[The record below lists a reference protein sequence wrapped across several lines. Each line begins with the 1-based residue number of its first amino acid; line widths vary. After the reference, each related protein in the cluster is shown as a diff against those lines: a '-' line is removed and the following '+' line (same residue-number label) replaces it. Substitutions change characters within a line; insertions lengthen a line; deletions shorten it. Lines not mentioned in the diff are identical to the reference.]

1 MPTNNPVSGKNL
13 LKNER
18 ILASATV
25 EQVRQGI
32 PALWEVTVW
41 GQPPFEY
48 RRVYTLKANT
58 DNMAAREGIDL
69 FVEEMEALRD
79 SDEEDEDDAPDAGT

>member
-1 MPTNNPVSGKNL
+1 MS
-13 LKNER
+13 LKDER

-25 EQVRQGI
+25 DIIRQGI

-41 GQPPFEY
+41 GQPPFDH

-58 DNMAAREGIDL
+58 DNIAAKQGIDL
-69 FVEEMEALRD
+69 FVEEMEAIRD
-79 SDEEDEDDAPDAGT
+79 AELEE